1 MIAES
6 NRAKQVVSR
15 SYPTSFGTVWSCD
28 YAITVPD
35 NTKKI
40 LVEFQDMLLIGKQF
54 PEGKNIY
61 FIQNKDFLTFVYNE
75 SFHFINFSNLSFFV
89 FIHHLTIT

>member
-1 MIAES
+1 MIAEG

-28 YAITVPD
+28 YSISVPD

-54 PEGKNIY
+54 PEGKSIY
-61 FIQNKDFLTFVYNE
+61 GIKSMY
-75 SFHFINFSNLSFFV
+75 FINFDDFFQ
-89 FIHHLTIT
+89 LKN

>member
-1 MIAES
+1 MLLFFSLFLFLYKTTNAEIVARWDTSDCPLQPMIAES

-40 LVEFQDMLLIGKQF
+40 LVDFQDMLLIGKQF
-54 PEGKNIY
+54 PEGKFFY
-61 FIQNKDFLTFVYNE
+61 FF
-75 SFHFINFSNLSFFV
+75 
-89 FIHHLTIT
+89 